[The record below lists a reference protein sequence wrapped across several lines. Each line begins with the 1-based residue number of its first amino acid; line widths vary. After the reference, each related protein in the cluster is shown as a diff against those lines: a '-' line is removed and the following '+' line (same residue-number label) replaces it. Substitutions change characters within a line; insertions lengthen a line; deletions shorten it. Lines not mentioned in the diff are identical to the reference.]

1 MDAVSFY
8 KDLAEETRLN
18 ILLLIS
24 LETQLCVC
32 ELVHAM
38 GLSQPKISR
47 HLAQLRKHGLLTD
60 KKVGKWVFYSISE
73 DIPQWQKDSISL
85 CVANNQAFIQP
96 LLSKLHVW
104 GSRPKRQQQCC

>member
-1 MDAVSFY
+1 MDPVSFY
-8 KDLAEETRLN
+8 KNLAEETRLN

-24 LETQLCVC
+24 IETQLCVC
-32 ELVHAM
+32 EFVHAM
-38 GLSQPKISR
+38 ELSQPKISR

-73 DIPQWQKDSISL
+73 DIPQWQKDSIEL
-85 CVANNQAFIQP
+85 CVVNNQQHIQP
-96 LLSKLHVW
+96 LTDKLQEW